1 MDKKEDSTDSTYT
14 YILIGVGVFL
24 GVIIAAIVAYIILF
38 ENKSKFGTSGSMFPV
53 FDFNR
58 TGDLP
63 LLEF

>member
-1 MDKKEDSTDSTYT
+1 MDKKEDSDYTYT
-14 YILIGVGVFL
+14 YILIGVGVSL

-38 ENKSKFGTSGSMFPV
+38 ENKSKFGTSGSMFPI
-53 FDFNR
+53 FDFNM